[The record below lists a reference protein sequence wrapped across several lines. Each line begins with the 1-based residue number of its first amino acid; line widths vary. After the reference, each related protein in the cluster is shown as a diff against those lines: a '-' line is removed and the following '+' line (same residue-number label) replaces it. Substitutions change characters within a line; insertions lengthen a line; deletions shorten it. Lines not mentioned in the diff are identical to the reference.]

1 MDADFL
7 ILGFDPETKAA
18 LKQSTAEWKKA
29 TQRILSEEYWP
40 EEKFAWGKVAAV
52 VRLKL
57 HGELEKRRGDVRT
70 WTELARNTF
79 VENCRYVIRGALE
92 NMQRL
97 VLAGYL
103 PHPIFVETRSELL
116 SRWQAFLRT
125 TLNARLSG
133 GEGGMKEQRLPEGGS
148 DNLIDSNSGGVADA
162 AGVNEIADAI
172 REVLTSPQKVALKA
186 FYHCVVDY
194 EEDSWVEA
202 IDCVDDG
209 SRPDFAERILKAVK
223 LCRDYAVQIQ
233 SDREF
238 PDELQGKLKAML
250 SSPSG

>member
-1 MDADFL
+1 
-7 ILGFDPETKAA
+7 
-18 LKQSTAEWKKA
+18 
-29 TQRILSEEYWP
+29 
-40 EEKFAWGKVAAV
+40 
-52 VRLKL
+52 
-57 HGELEKRRGDVRT
+57 
-70 WTELARNTF
+70 
-79 VENCRYVIRGALE
+79 
-92 NMQRL
+92 MQRL

-133 GEGGMKEQRLPEGGS
+133 GEGGMKLQRLPEGGF

-172 REVLTSPQKVALKA
+172 REVLTSPQKVVLKA

-194 EEDSWVEA
+194 EEEDSWVEA
-202 IDCVDDG
+202 IDCADDG